1 MKKKDLAL
9 DLLDMALARRNEPAA
24 LATALIALD
33 RLTQARPDHAKAHY
47 ASGRVLLLMGQHQL
61 AMGAFRVAQ
70 AHDAQHAPSHYWEGV
85 AHWLLGR
92 PSEALSKVLNAVFI
106 DPDYFDARF
115 DAGQLFFQHG
125 DREAALEQ
133 WKRALELR
141 PDDFGTLRKILQA
154 LLALGYYATAD
165 VTHQRL
171 KQVWLTSQDPAVR
184 AVKSYVL
191 DQFKVGDLH
200 VLAVESL
207 SVDTDPAVLFAFPV
221 SHERRLVFT
230 VNLETSAA
238 LRVAGRACIVT
249 VVEGDVRFATDVRY
263 AEVPGYH
270 LLKPIVAQ
278 VIRQHAGVSDDPLP
292 G

>member
-1 MKKKDLAL
+1 MKKKDLAI

-33 RLTQARPDHAKAHY
+33 RLTQARPDHARAHY

-61 AMGAFRVAQ
+61 ALGAFRVALG
-70 AHDAQHAPSHYWEGV
+70 HDAEHAASHYWEGV
-85 AHWLLGR
+85 ALWLLGR
-92 PSEALSKVLNAVFI
+92 PSEALSKVLNAVFL
-106 DPDYFDARF
+106 DPTFFDARF

-133 WKRALELR
+133 WKAALELR
-141 PDDFGTLRKILQA
+141 PDDFGTLRKVLQC
-154 LLALGYYATAD
+154 LLALGYYGTAD
-165 VTHQRL
+165 ITHQRL
-171 KQVWLTSQDPAVR
+171 KQVWLTSADPAVR
-184 AVKSYVL
+184 AVRSYVL

-207 SVDTDPAVLFAFPV
+207 AVETDPAVLFAFPV
-221 SHERRLVFT
+221 SHEGRLAFT

-238 LRVAGRACIVT
+238 LRVAGSACVVT

-270 LLKPIVAQ
+270 VLKPTVLG
-278 VIRQHAGVSDDPLP
+278 VIRRHAGVSDEVPAE
-292 G
+292 